1 MREATA
7 TLGQGARLCASP
19 AGSRRNAAAM
29 LGVPC
34 HTFIQHL
41 MWKKMRG
48 QGRASEATL
57 RVAGAAGAWLA
68 AGPRPQA
75 GRPEHLPR
83 VFPMTCPLLSCLTQ
97 PLGKVWTGFLWFPQN
112 LQ

>member
-7 TLGQGARLCASP
+7 TLGQGVRLCASP
-19 AGSRRNAAAM
+19 VGSGRDAAAM
-29 LGVPC
+29 LGAPC
-34 HTFIQHL
+34 HTAIQHL

-68 AGPRPQA
+68 AGPRPKPA
-75 GRPEHLPR
+75 VPN
-83 VFPMTCPLLSCLTQ
+83 T
-97 PLGKVWTGFLWFPQN
+97 FLASSP
-112 LQ
+112 